1 MTIFRPRQPDHS
13 TGLID
18 VRGVTKTFHLN
29 TGQKLIREHLTD
41 RFRRRERSDR
51 LYALKDISFHVE
63 PRESVAIV
71 GSNGAGKSTLLSLLA
86 GVAEPDAGRIE
97 VHGRVTTLLELG
109 SGFHPDLTGEEN
121 VFLNAA
127 LLGLS
132 EKKTREAFPQIVDF
146 SGIGDFIRQPVR
158 TYSTG
163 MILRLA
169 FSVAINADPEI
180 LLIDEVLAV
189 GDAKFM
195 EKCFQKIQDLLAS
208 GVTLLCV
215 SHSPGA
221 VFALCRRAIWLDH
234 GEIVQDGEVHAVVEA
249 YLDPA
254 HQAGLQYKAV
264 D

>member
-1 MTIFRPRQPDHS
+1 MTIFRPRRQDHS
-13 TGLID
+13 TGIID
-18 VRGVTKTFHLN
+18 VRGVTKTFHLH
-29 TGQKLIREHLTD
+29 TRQKLIREHLTD
-41 RFRRRERSDR
+41 RFRRREPGHR
-51 LYALKDISFHVE
+51 LYALKNISFRIE

-109 SGFHPDLTGEEN
+109 SGFHPDLSGEEN
-121 VFLNAA
+121 IFLNAA

-132 EKKTREAFPQIVDF
+132 EKKTREVFPQIVDF
-146 SGIGDFIRQPVR
+146 SEIGHFISQPVR

-169 FSVAINADPEI
+169 FSVAVNADPEI

-189 GDAKFM
+189 GDAQFTG
-195 EKCFQKIQDLLAS
+195 KCFQKIQDLLAL

-215 SHSPGA
+215 SHSSAA

-234 GEIVQDGEVHAVVEA
+234 GEIVQDGEVHEVVEA
-249 YLDPA
+249 YLNSSAPA
-254 HQAGLQYKAV
+254 RLPV
-264 D
+264 